1 MPGIVGAW
9 RVPVLIVAI
18 YVQAS
23 GEYIMAHVLRQMT
36 HTLPQHA
43 CTFIPTRSLAAER
56 MQDPT
61 IAKQTITASKIMAKM
76 WAADTPYLAAL

>member
-1 MPGIVGAW
+1 
-9 RVPVLIVAI
+9 
-18 YVQAS
+18 
-23 GEYIMAHVLRQMT
+23 
-36 HTLPQHA
+36 
-43 CTFIPTRSLAAER
+43 LAAER